1 MHEPIPA
8 ARSSDP
14 VATEGT
20 TRPILVGYDGSA
32 PSRHALA
39 YAAGMARR
47 MDRVLL
53 LAHVRPTPACYA
65 LDYGW
70 PLPAEDPAELL
81 AWLRAELVET
91 IDPAGLAVQFVHRM
105 GDAARQLAA
114 LAGET
119 QADAIVLGAPRHWLH
134 RMTGSVPAW
143 LARHACCPVI
153 TVP

>member
-1 MHEPIPA
+1 MLEPIPA
-8 ARSSDP
+8 TRSSDP
-14 VATEGT
+14 VAVEWI

-32 PSRHALA
+32 PSQHALA

-47 MDRVLL
+47 MGRVLL

-65 LDYGW
+65 PDYGW
-70 PLPAEDPAELL
+70 PLPVEDPAELL
-81 AWLRAELVET
+81 EWLHTELVET
-91 IDPAGLAVQFVHRM
+91 IDPAGLVVQFVERM

-119 QADAIVLGAPRHWLH
+119 QADAIVLGAPKHWLH
-134 RMTGSVPAW
+134 RITGSVPVW

-153 TVP
+153 MVP

>member
-14 VATEGT
+14 VAAEWI

-32 PSRHALA
+32 PSQHALA

-47 MDRVLL
+47 MNRALL
-53 LAHVRPTPACYA
+53 LAHVRPTPVCYA
-65 LDYGW
+65 LDYGLL
-70 PLPAEDPAELL
+70 LPAEEPADLL
-81 AWLRAELVET
+81 DWLRAELAET

-114 LAGET
+114 LASET

-134 RMTGSVPAW
+134 RITGSVPVW
-143 LARHACCPVI
+143 LARRACCPVI
-153 TVP
+153 VVP